1 MFYRKLL
8 TKSKFA
14 QTCLRSTTVKIIT
27 RELNFMQH
35 TNNLVVKNVSLPKI
49 FSVNLYFIFAGKVY
63 LFNRKNKNAAQ
74 ITPFSFK
81 SIDFRMVTMEAW
93 SGCYV
98 QNSIETSFSLT
109 HAQT

>member
-35 TNNLVVKNVSLPKI
+35 ANNLVVKNVSLPK
-49 FSVNLYFIFAGKVY
+49 YFFGES
-63 LFNRKNKNAAQ
+63 L
-74 ITPFSFK
+74 FSFL
-81 SIDFRMVTMEAW
+81 R
-93 SGCYV
+93 
-98 QNSIETSFSLT
+98 
-109 HAQT
+109 